1 MAKSGFSMTFDPETT
16 ACARGK
22 DMRCSPK
29 HSRNIVRAIKGMK
42 VGAAK
47 QFLTEVTE
55 LKTAVPMTVRNRKI
69 HHRRGEMGSGAFPE
83 KAAGRVLD
91 VLTNAEANAEYKGL
105 ETENL
110 RIVHASAYVGARFFR
125 FRPRA
130 QGRATAFN
138 ETATNL
144 EIVLAERPDLDE
156 LDAKKAERRAG
167 TGRGKGKSAKATK
180 QTASKESA
188 SKEQAPKKAAPKKE
202 KAEAKSEAK
211 PAETP
216 ADEKKEA

>member
-42 VGAAK
+42 VEAAK

-55 LKTAVPMTVRNRKI
+55 LKTAVPMVVRNRKV
-69 HHRRGEMGSGAFPE
+69 HHRRGKIGPGGFPE

-105 ETENL
+105 ETGNL
-110 RIVHASAYVGARFFR
+110 RVVHASAYVGARFFR

-138 ETATNL
+138 EETTNL
-144 EIVLAERPDLDE
+144 EIVLGERPDLDE
-156 LDAKKAERRAG
+156 IEEKKAERRSGAG
-167 TGRGKGKSAKATK
+167 RKGKKSTKSTKSSKSSSSDAAKA
-180 QTASKESA
+180 
-188 SKEQAPKKAAPKKE
+188 
-202 KAEAKSEAK
+202 
-211 PAETP
+211 
-216 ADEKKEA
+216 EKKEEVKADDKSADKADDNKEA